1 MKNKIIQLGLAAIL
15 MTAVACSEKKETVMT
30 QDPAAAADAIDTT
43 ANATDT
49 ASSPA
54 EAPAG
59 EEVVTVKGEVTAIN
73 RGKDGYSAVIKAA
86 DGAVYTATISIPN
99 MADPKQYR
107 AVNVGETINVTGEA
121 FTAGEDKMI
130 KVTSLQ

>member
-1 MKNKIIQLGLAAIL
+1 MKKNIIQLGLAVVL
-15 MTAVACSEKKETVMT
+15 LTAVACSEKKETVMT
-30 QDPAAAADAIDTT
+30 QDPTAAVDAIDTT
-43 ANATDT
+43 ATATDT

-59 EEVVTVKGEVTAIN
+59 EEVITVKGQVTAIN
-73 RGKDGYSAVIKAA
+73 RGKDGYSATIKAA
-86 DGAVYTATISIPN
+86 DGAMYIATISIPN

-107 AVNVGETINVTGEA
+107 AVTIGETITVTGEA
-121 FTAGEDKMI
+121 FTAGTDKMI

>member
-1 MKNKIIQLGLAAIL
+1 MKNKIVLLGLAVCL
-15 MTAVACSEKKETVMT
+15 LTAVACSEKKEAVMT
-30 QDPAAAADAIDTT
+30 QDPTAAVNAIDST
-43 ANATDT
+43 ANANDT
-49 ASSPA
+49 ASSPS

-59 EEVVTVKGEVTAIN
+59 EDVVTVKGEVTAIN

-86 DGAVYTATISIPN
+86 DGVLYTATISIPN

-107 AVNVGETINVTGEA
+107 AVNIGETITVTGEA
-121 FTAGEDKMI
+121 FAAGDDKMI